1 MELKYY
7 DKPWL
12 PAFKGAFLI
21 IFGLIA
27 MLQIFGTLK
36 TLAVFFVA
44 LIGMMAILLIGSGLL
59 YKHTRFNGWT
69 LSSGLLNLAF
79 AINLATHLDSSPKN
93 LLWIMLFWVIFYAL
107 SELIEAV
114 LLIAQKNAFFA
125 IYLLNAFLT
134 MLFGYFMLQL
144 NGNFNERS
152 VFFIGIIA
160 FVFGIANELSAYLLS
175 RVKESGR

>member
-7 DKPWL
+7 DKSWL

-27 MLQIFGTLK
+27 MLQIIGTLK
-36 TLAVFFVA
+36 TLAVFFVV

-59 YKHTRFNGWT
+59 YKSSLRGWT
-69 LSSGLLNLAF
+69 LSSGLLNLVF
-79 AINLATHLDSSPKN
+79 AINLATHLESSAKVI
-93 LLWIMLFWVIFYAL
+93 LWIMLFWVVFYAL
-107 SELIEAV
+107 SELVEAGI
-114 LLIAQKNAFFA
+114 LIFQKNAFFSL
-125 IYLLNAFLT
+125 YLLNALLT
-134 MLFGYFMLQL
+134 MLFGYFMYQL
-144 NGNFNERS
+144 NGNYNERS

-175 RVKESGR
+175 RINESN

>member
-1 MELKYY
+1 MELKSY

-27 MLQIFGTLK
+27 MLQIFGTIK

-59 YKHTRFNGWT
+59 YKTSSYRGWT

-79 AINLATHLDSSPKN
+79 AINLANHLESSGKII
-93 LLWIMLFWVIFYAL
+93 LWIMLLWVVFYAL
-107 SELIEAV
+107 SELIEAI
-114 LLIAQKNAFFA
+114 LLIVQKNAFFSL
-125 IYLLNAFLT
+125 YLLNALLT
-134 MLFGYFMLQL
+134 LLFG
-144 NGNFNERS
+144 N

-175 RVKESGR
+175 RIKE

>member
-21 IFGLIA
+21 IFGIIA

-59 YKHTRFNGWT
+59 YKKSSYRGWT
-69 LSSGLLNLAF
+69 LSSGLLNLVF
-79 AINLATHLDSSPKN
+79 AINLATHLESSGKII
-93 LLWIMLFWVIFYAL
+93 LWIMLFWVFYYAL

-114 LLIAQKNAFFA
+114 LLIFQKNAFFSL
-125 IYLLNAFLT
+125 YLLNALLT
-134 MLFGYFMLQL
+134 LLFGYFMYQL
-144 NGNFNERS
+144 NDNYTERT

-175 RVKESGR
+175 RVKETES

>member
-1 MELKYY
+1 MELKSY

-27 MLQIFGTLK
+27 MLQIFGTIK

-59 YKHTRFNGWT
+59 YKTSSYRGWT

-79 AINLATHLDSSPKN
+79 AINLANHLESSGKII
-93 LLWIMLFWVIFYAL
+93 LWIMLLWVVFYAL
-107 SELIEAV
+107 SELIEAI
-114 LLIAQKNAFFA
+114 LLIVQKNAFFSL
-125 IYLLNAFLT
+125 YLLNALLT
-134 MLFGYFMLQL
+134 LLFGYFMYQL
-144 NGNFNERS
+144 NGNFTERN

-175 RVKESGR
+175 RIKE

>member
-21 IFGLIA
+21 IFGLIG
-27 MLQIFGTLK
+27 MLQIFGSIK
-36 TLAVFFVA
+36 SLAVFFVA
-44 LIGMMAILLIGSGLL
+44 LIGMMAILLIASGLL
-59 YKHTRFNGWT
+59 YKKTRFRSWT

-79 AINLATHLDSSPKN
+79 AINLATHLESSGKVI
-93 LLWIMLFWVIFYAL
+93 LWIMLFWVVFYAL

-114 LLIAQKNAFFA
+114 LLIVDKNAFFSL
-125 IYLLNAFLT
+125 YLLNAFLT
-134 MLFGYFMLQL
+134 MLFGYFMYQL
-144 NGNFNERS
+144 NDNFNERS

-175 RVKESGR
+175 RIKAS

>member
-21 IFGLIA
+21 IFGLIG
-27 MLQIFGTLK
+27 MVQIFGSIK

-44 LIGMMAILLIGSGLL
+44 LIGMMAILLIGSGIMD
-59 YKHTRFNGWT
+59 KKSGFRTWT
-69 LSSGLLNLAF
+69 FSSGLLNLAF
-79 AINLATHLDSSPKN
+79 AVNLATHLESPGN
-93 LLWIMLFWVIFYAL
+93 IILWIMLLWVIFYAL
-107 SELIEAV
+107 SELVEAGI
-114 LLIAQKNAFFA
+114 LISQKNAFFSL
-125 IYLLNAFLT
+125 YLLNAFLT
-134 MLFGYFMLQL
+134 MLFGYFMYQL
-144 NGNFNERS
+144 NDNFTERS

-175 RVKESGR
+175 RIKE

>member
-7 DKPWL
+7 DKSWL

-59 YKHTRFNGWT
+59 YKKSSYNGWT
-69 LSSGLLNLAF
+69 LASGLLNLVF
-79 AINLATHLDSSPKN
+79 AINLAMRLESSGKII
-93 LLWIMLFWVIFYAL
+93 LWIMLLWVVFYAL

-114 LLIAQKNAFFA
+114 LLIFQKNAFFSL
-125 IYLLNAFLT
+125 YLLNALLT
-134 MLFGYFMLQL
+134 MLFGYFLYQL
-144 NGNFNERS
+144 NGNFNERT

-160 FVFGIANELSAYLLS
+160 LVFGIANELSAYLLS
-175 RVKESGR
+175 RIKQS